1 MISLSTPTPN
11 KRSGIRLINR
21 IKIES
26 IIWWIAFII
35 FTSDKWYTDVELTP
49 PETKRYMSSIIKIRC
64 RSYSEIQFAPS
75 GAEFH
80 PIIFVYGVVVI
91 FFFSHN

>member
-1 MISLSTPTPN
+1 MIVLSTPAPN
-11 KRSGIRLINR
+11 ERCWNPSLDRVK
-21 IKIES
+21 IKS
-26 IIWWIAFII
+26 IIRRIAFII